1 MSQLS
6 EAISIIS
13 EVLRLDVEDKHGA
26 IALGAAT
33 NIGTEVKV
41 SALQSKAIQTEI
53 MKKFGCSKQTAY
65 YYYFYRG
72 KKAMTKD
79 HAIKFVH
86 DKAAPKPK
94 KTADDVVKDQIPN
107 LKTAGPASPFRI

>member
-1 MSQLS
+1 MTQLS
-6 EAISIIS
+6 EAVEIIRQALQLNNS
-13 EVLRLDVEDKHGA
+13 ENGFDSSYIGA
-26 IALGAAT
+26 
-33 NIGTEVKV
+33 EVKV

-79 HAIKFVH
+79 HGIKFVT
-86 DKAAPKPK
+86 DRSSPKKK
-94 KTADDVVKDQIPN
+94 KTADDVVAEQLAN
-107 LKTAGPASPFRI
+107 LKKEPVSPFRI

>member
-1 MSQLS
+1 MTQLS
-6 EAISIIS
+6 EAISIITD
-13 EVLRLDVEDKHGA
+13 VLQLDVEDKHGA
-26 IALGAAT
+26 IALGAAS

-72 KKAMTKD
+72 KKAITKEYKI
-79 HAIKFVH
+79 AFVT
-86 DKAAPKPK
+86 DRSSPKKK
-94 KTADDVVKDQIPN
+94 KTADDVVAEQLAN
-107 LKTAGPASPFRI
+107 LKKEGPASPFRL

>member
-13 EVLRLDVEDKHGA
+13 EVLQLDVVHAHDNK
-26 IALGAAT
+26 
-33 NIGTEVKV
+33 EVKV
-41 SALQSKAIQTEI
+41 SSKQSKEIQAKIIE
-53 MKKFGCSKQTAY
+53 KFGCSKQTAY

-72 KKAMTKD
+72 KKALTKD
-79 HAIKFVH
+79 RAIKFVH

-94 KTADDVVKDQIPN
+94 KTADDVVKDQIAN
-107 LKTAGPASPFRI
+107 LKKEGPASPFRI

>member
-1 MSQLS
+1 MTQLS
-6 EAISIIS
+6 EAISIIR
-13 EVLRLDVEDKHGA
+13 EVLQLNNSENGFDSSYIDA
-26 IALGAAT
+26 
-33 NIGTEVKV
+33 EVKV
-41 SALQSKAIQTEI
+41 SAKQSKEIQAKIIE
-53 MKKFGCSKQTAY
+53 KFGCSKQTAY

-94 KTADDVVKDQIPN
+94 KTADDVVKDQIAN
-107 LKTAGPASPFRI
+107 LKKEGPASPFRI